1 MLVALGTVSFGRMV
15 YNMLVNLFKALE
27 QILLILLGWLLEGCL
42 VK

>member
-27 QILLILLGWLLEGCL
+27 QILLILLGWLSEGCL